1 MADHKQDFNG
11 WTLYADHGDLPNEGE
26 EAFDVF
32 NSLFSEVG
40 FVAVATYLSFNEDCY
55 GDFVSLII
63 GGDDARIDWFY
74 PHMAEGHKMVQSYI
88 NMSAA
93 QLRKAFNV
101 EDNESLVD
109 AITSFAHFEK
119 AGLMLKGW
127 SELGSYLGSHG
138 VHFEN
143 FSDRDVCHVWD
154 DFDDSF
160 DTDEVQNENLES

>member
-63 GGDDARIDWFY
+63 CGDDARIDWFY

-109 AITSFAHFEK
+109 AINIYAHFERE
-119 AGLMLKGW
+119 GIMLKGW
-127 SELGSYLGSHG
+127 LELGSYLNAHD
-138 VHFEN
+138 VHYERYH
-143 FSDRDVCHVWD
+143 DYDVCHVWD
-154 DFDDSF
+154 GFDDSS
-160 DTDEVQNENLES
+160 EP